1 MQDLPPLPH
10 PRTRA
15 PLCLPTE
22 AGPALSPAKDGPA
35 CEPLQRGAGVRGG
48 GSLGSHISN
57 GQLARRVVGRRGTQP
72 RKEAQEGD
80 PERRLAF
87 GVWLRR
93 IEKIC
98 LWEKTVYVTFRAWNL
113 LTSRGLSFHCPF
125 SQSQLKKRRQ
135 ALGLVRQDRSSENS
149 AKKEENE
156 MTNGFSMAREGIY
169 LLSRAREFGG
179 ALLPKGRFL

>member
-1 MQDLPPLPH
+1 MPPRGGRPSAQ
-10 PRTRA
+10 PRQRWASLGA
-15 PLCLPTE
+15 PPE
-22 AGPALSPAKDGPA
+22 RS
-35 CEPLQRGAGVRGG
+35 RGAGWGLTWLSHFQRAAGPPCGGKKRNRAKKRGT
-48 GSLGSHISN
+48 
-57 GQLARRVVGRRGTQP
+57 GRRP
-72 RKEAQEGD
+72 RKKA
-80 PERRLAF
+80 

-113 LTSRGLSFHCPF
+113 LTSRGLCFHCPF

-169 LLSRAREFGG
+169 HLSIAREFWG